1 MSYEPDGQSQPPTRP
16 EGQYPQQPPHG
27 RQQDRQQGRQQGWPQ
42 ARQPQDR
49 PAYGQPPQGPP
60 QQGGR
65 PPQER
70 PAYGQDQYRQQ
81 GEQPTQQQPRYEQPP
96 YQQERYRQEPH
107 PQQGYG
113 QPGYGQGQQGYG
125 QQGYGQ
131 QGYGQQPH
139 YDDHDG
145 SRPPYGE
152 EPPRRKSKAKRWIIG
167 GVTVLALAGIA
178 AGAMTYFE
186 IPPFTDKG
194 KAVSFGQDAGAKNG
208 DAAKPA
214 ASSKMSM
221 PTGPAADFKNSMT
234 LGDGTHVAVTTI
246 TGKKS
251 GFTGKVWVW
260 APKEYNDPKFAKS
273 GFPVMIALPG
283 GAGFPNNY
291 WMGTDLGLQ
300 TSIGKWYSEGKSK
313 PFILA
318 MPVLNPA
325 PDDKGIYWDGSDIP
339 GQPKMG
345 SWLTDDVPDLM
356 RENFRTVKS
365 RDGWAFMGS
374 STGGFA
380 GLKAVL
386 KYPEKFKAVVASGP
400 DIVPDSSLWKGHDK
414 EKAENNPE
422 LLAKQLIDKK
432 GPEVYLA
439 FQVGDNESNKKTLP
453 DVQKFI
459 ANYTKGPIHTSLRV
473 IPGGQH
479 NAKTYVP
486 NMGEGPIQFISKV
499 MEGPVE

>member
-1 MSYEPDGQSQPPTRP
+1 MSYSPDGQYQPYQPYPP
-16 EGQYPQQPPHG
+16 EGQRPDGPYQQAQHTQPLP
-27 RQQDRQQGRQQGWPQ
+27 RQQYPR
-42 ARQPQDR
+42 
-49 PAYGQPPQGPP
+49 
-60 QQGGR
+60 
-65 PPQER
+65 
-70 PAYGQDQYRQQ
+70 QDQYGQSQQQ
-81 GEQPTQQQPRYEQPP
+81 GP
-96 YQQERYRQEPH
+96 Y
-107 PQQGYG
+107 
-113 QPGYGQGQQGYG
+113 QGQQ
-125 QQGYGQ
+125 QAPRQDRHQGVAPGELCPTC
-131 QGYGQQPH
+131 GHVAPEAEPERRP
-139 YDDHDG
+139 
-145 SRPPYGE
+145 SRV
-152 EPPRRKSKAKRWIIG
+152 KRWVIAG
-167 GVTVLALAGIA
+167 GTVLALAGIA
-178 AGAMTYFE
+178 AAAMTYFE

-194 KAVSFGQDAGAKNG
+194 SAVSFGDNPGAGKGG
-208 DAAKPA
+208 DAPQA
-214 ASSKMSM
+214 ANSKAQM
-221 PTGPAADFKNSMT
+221 PTGPKADFANSMT
-234 LGDGTHVAVTTI
+234 LPDGTHVAVTTI

-251 GFTGKVWVW
+251 GFKGKVWVW

-300 TSIGKWYSEGKSK
+300 KSVSKWYEEGKGK

-325 PDDKGIYWDGSDIP
+325 PDDNGTYWDGSDIP

-345 SWLTDDVPDLM
+345 TWLTDDVPDLM
-356 RENFRTVKS
+356 RENFRTIKS

-386 KYPEKFKAVVASGP
+386 KYPEKFKAVIASGP
-400 DIVPDSSLWKGHDK
+400 DIVPDSLLWKGHEQ
-414 EKAENNPE
+414 EKAANNPE
-422 LLAKQLIDKK
+422 LLAKELINKK
-432 GPEVYLA
+432 GPDVYLA

-459 ANYTKGPIHTSLRV
+459 ATYTKGPIHTSLRV

>member
-1 MSYEPDGQSQPPTRP
+1 MSYSPDGPHQPPHRP
-16 EGQYPQQPPHG
+16 QGQPPQPPQQPYG
-27 RQQDRQQGRQQGWPQ
+27 QPQ
-42 ARQPQDR
+42 YARQPQAT
-49 PAYGQPPQGPP
+49 PPYGQPQVPY
-60 QQGGR
+60 GR
-65 PPQER
+65 P
-70 PAYGQDQYRQQ
+70 D
-81 GEQPTQQQPRYEQPP
+81 
-96 YQQERYRQEPH
+96 H
-107 PQQGYG
+107 
-113 QPGYGQGQQGYG
+113 GQQGYG
-125 QQGYGQ
+125 RQDQYGGYE
-131 QGYGQQPH
+131 
-139 YDDHDG
+139 
-145 SRPPYGE
+145 PPYE
-152 EPPRRKSKAKRWIIG
+152 AEPPRRPSRVRRWVIAG
-167 GVTVLALAGIA
+167 TTVLALAGIA
-178 AGAMTYFE
+178 ALVMNHFE

-194 KAVSFGQDAGAKNG
+194 KAVSFGGPSGKGNG
-208 DAAKPA
+208 KAAA
-214 ASSKMSM
+214 NSKMSM
-221 PTGPAADFKNSMT
+221 PTGPAAEFKNSMT
-234 LGDGTHVAVTTI
+234 LGDGTHVAVTTV

-260 APKEYNDPKFAKS
+260 APKEYDDPKFAKS

-283 GAGFPNNY
+283 GAGYPSNY

-318 MPVLNPA
+318 MPVLNPG
-325 PDDKGIYWDGSDIP
+325 PDDKGVYWDGSDIP

-345 SWLTDDVPDLM
+345 TWLTEDVPDLM

-374 STGGFA
+374 STGGFT

-386 KYPEKFKAVVASGP
+386 KHPDKFKAVIASGP

-439 FQVGDNESNKKTLP
+439 FQVGDSENNKKTLP
-453 DVQKFI
+453 DVQKFV
-459 ANYTKGPIHTSLRV
+459 ATYGKGPIHTSLKV
-473 IPGGQH
+473 IPGGKH

-486 NMGEGPIQFISKV
+486 NMGEGPIQFISQV

>member
-1 MSYEPDGQSQPPTRP
+1 MSYEPDGQDQPPYRP
-16 EGQYPQQPPHG
+16 DGQQPG
-27 RQQDRQQGRQQGWPQ
+27 RQQGRQQG
-42 ARQPQDR
+42 
-49 PAYGQPPQGPP
+49 PPQYAP
-60 QQGGR
+60 QGGR
-65 PPQER
+65 PQQPYGRAPQGAGPYGGPPQGR
-70 PAYGQDQYRQQ
+70 PQPPRPPHGQDQYRA
-81 GEQPTQQQPRYEQPP
+81 GGLDEPTQAQPRYERPDYEPPRFEQQHPSQGYQPGPGRPP
-96 YQQERYRQEPH
+96 YEQPEY
-107 PQQGYG
+107 GY
-113 QPGYGQGQQGYG
+113 
-125 QQGYGQ
+125 
-131 QGYGQQPH
+131 
-139 YDDHDG
+139 
-145 SRPPYGE
+145 SEPPYGE
-152 EPPRRKSKAKRWIIG
+152 EPRRKSKVKRWIIA
-167 GVTVLALAGIA
+167 GVTVLALGGIA
-178 AGAMTYFE
+178 AGTMAYFE

-194 KAVSFGQDAGAKNG
+194 KDVSFGGPAAGDKNG
-208 DAAKPA
+208 AAKPA
-214 ASSKMSM
+214 PNSKMSM
-221 PTGPAADFKNSMT
+221 PTGPKTDFKNTST
-234 LGDGTHVAVTTI
+234 LSDGTQIGVATV

-260 APKEYNDPKFAKS
+260 APKEYSDPKFAKS

-283 GAGFPNNY
+283 GPGFPGNY

-300 TSIGKWYSEGKSK
+300 TSISKWYHEGKGK

-325 PDDKGIYWDGSDIP
+325 PDDGGVYWDGSDIP

-345 SWLTDDVPDLM
+345 TWLTEDVPDLM
-356 RENFRTVKS
+356 RENFRTIKS

-386 KYPEKFKAVVASGP
+386 KHPDKFKAVIASGP

-432 GPEVYLA
+432 GPDVYLA

-453 DVQKFI
+453 DVQKFVQT
-459 ANYTKGPIHTSLRV
+459 YTKGPIHTSLRV

-486 NMGEGPIQFISKV
+486 NMGLGPMEFISKV

>member
-1 MSYEPDGQSQPPTRP
+1 MSYAPDGQQYQPYRP
-16 EGQYPQQPPHG
+16 QGQSPQPPHG
-27 RQQDRQQGRQQGWPQ
+27 DQ
-42 ARQPQDR
+42 
-49 PAYGQPPQGPP
+49 YGQP
-60 QQGGR
+60 
-65 PPQER
+65 
-70 PAYGQDQYRQQ
+70 
-81 GEQPTQQQPRYEQPP
+81 
-96 YQQERYRQEPH
+96 
-107 PQQGYG
+107 
-113 QPGYGQGQQGYG
+113 
-125 QQGYGQ
+125 
-131 QGYGQQPH
+131 YGQQP
-139 YDDHDG
+139 YG
-145 SRPPYGE
+145 AGGGQQQPPGRPQPPYGQQPQYE
-152 EPPRRKSKAKRWIIG
+152 YEPQDHHEQPEPPRRRSRGKRWLIAG
-167 GVTVLALAGIA
+167 AGVLALAGIA
-178 AGAMTYFE
+178 ALVMNHYE

-194 KAVSFGQDAGAKNG
+194 SAVSFGGQPSAGGGKKNDAPQQ
-208 DAAKPA
+208 AAN
-214 ASSKMSM
+214 SKMLM

-234 LGDGTHVAVTTI
+234 LPDGTHVAVTTLD
-246 TGKKS
+246 GKKS
-251 GFTGKVWVW
+251 GFKGKVWVW

-283 GAGFPNNY
+283 GAGFPSNY

-300 TSIGKWYSEGKSK
+300 TSIGKWYAEGKSK

-325 PDDKGIYWDGSDIP
+325 PDDKGVYWDGSDIP

-345 SWLTDDVPDLM
+345 TWLTEDVPDLM
-356 RENFRTVKS
+356 KANFRTVKS

-386 KYPEKFKAVVASGP
+386 KHPDKFKAVIASGP

-422 LLAKQLIDKK
+422 VLAKQLIDSK
-432 GPEVYLA
+432 GPDVYLA
-439 FQVGDNESNKKTLP
+439 FQVGDSENNKKTLP

-459 ANYTKGPIHTSLRV
+459 ATYGNKGPIHAELRV
-473 IPGGQH
+473 IKGGQH

-486 NMGEGPIQFISKV
+486 NMGEGPVQYISKV

>member
-1 MSYEPDGQSQPPTRP
+1 MSYAPDGQQYQPYRP
-16 EGQYPQQPPHG
+16 QGQTPQPPHG
-27 RQQDRQQGRQQGWPQ
+27 DQ
-42 ARQPQDR
+42 
-49 PAYGQPPQGPP
+49 YGQP
-60 QQGGR
+60 
-65 PPQER
+65 
-70 PAYGQDQYRQQ
+70 
-81 GEQPTQQQPRYEQPP
+81 
-96 YQQERYRQEPH
+96 
-107 PQQGYG
+107 
-113 QPGYGQGQQGYG
+113 
-125 QQGYGQ
+125 
-131 QGYGQQPH
+131 YGQQP
-139 YDDHDG
+139 YG
-145 SRPPYGE
+145 AGGGQQPPPGRPQPPYGQQPQYE
-152 EPPRRKSKAKRWIIG
+152 YEPQDHQEQPEPPRRKSRGRRWVIAG
-167 GVTVLALAGIA
+167 ATVLALAGIA
-178 AGAMTYFE
+178 ALVMNHYE

-194 KAVSFGQDAGAKNG
+194 SAVSFGQPSAGGGKKNDAPQQ
-208 DAAKPA
+208 AAN
-214 ASSKMSM
+214 SKMLM

-234 LGDGTHVAVTTI
+234 LPDGTHVAVTTLD
-246 TGKKS
+246 GKKS
-251 GFTGKVWVW
+251 GFKGKVWVW

-283 GAGFPNNY
+283 GAGYPSNY

-300 TSIGKWYSEGKSK
+300 TSISKWYAEGKSK

-345 SWLTDDVPDLM
+345 TWLAEDVPDLM
-356 RENFRTVKS
+356 KANFRTVKS

-386 KYPEKFKAVVASGP
+386 KHPDKFKAVIASGP

-422 LLAKQLIDKK
+422 VLAKQLIDSK
-432 GPEVYLA
+432 GPDVYLA
-439 FQVGDNESNKKTLP
+439 FQVGDSENNKKTLP

-459 ANYTKGPIHTSLRV
+459 ATYGNKGPIHAELRV
-473 IPGGQH
+473 IRGGQH

-486 NMGEGPIQFISKV
+486 NMGEGPVQFISKV